1 MEGVLSLMRNAAIEK
16 ASVEML
22 ELFER
27 VSDEA
32 KPEKKAVPPPNKLTY
47 YWTRKPLIVGRAVA
61 LACTLQNPK
70 DVEKLLGFNKDHRA
84 YKFTPSLSDYE
95 KLLGHPPSDIACLD
109 PFAGTG
115 NLIFPAAELGLD
127 VTCSDYNPLA
137 HMIERGILS
146 IPASSG
152 ADLASKF
159 EDAANHIIDEV
170 EREVG
175 KFYTS
180 HNLAYLWVWCIR
192 CIHCNQRVPLL
203 NQMYISKKKKIGF
216 KITPS
221 TNKDFVVE
229 IDRNISESDGKKF
242 TQKGGKVQC
251 ISCGNTTSPND
262 MRDDIAKRKDKEMI
276 AIQIQRSGRQ
286 GRDYILPSKD
296 DHVLYQK
303 ASRYIKNQY
312 DDKISQTIPTEK
324 ILAGHRKQ
332 NTLWLFGIT
341 HWNEFY
347 SDRQLLIL
355 STLVKTIQ
363 SYCNDSTDPDM
374 SAIRVYLAFLV
385 AQLVNNYSYGVIW
398 NSSGDKPEHT
408 LTPRQP
414 RIVYNLAEIN
424 PFVKVRGSLRN
435 NVKNIVNAIK
445 FCTRLK
451 KPVTCNL
458 ESVTTPST
466 KQYDLIITDP
476 PYGDDVQYGELS
488 EFLYLWVYRILNDDA
503 LPARAPLDED
513 FCESW
518 GRFGDK
524 KIASKFFEK
533 GLEKSFQ
540 SLNQKLKDD
549 GLLAVFFAHSSIQAW
564 NQLLSAL
571 RAGNFRVISSY
582 ALHTESKDNPLARN
596 KASFM
601 SSIVVVCRKITED
614 SSGFIEDTIP
624 DTEDGI
630 NDILKNIP
638 DGKLLALPIT
648 DLLVMVYGKVL
659 ESCTKYRT
667 LKSRSSDKEPNFE
680 ELLNNAQRVIMRLL
694 VSKLTKSSM
703 NTIGPRMAF
712 YILAKVFYGGKVS
725 ADDMLKI
732 GKAHNIESSILVE
745 SGVVVKSGGV
755 YKLKRLHQNEMDFPP
770 EDVARDNLHQQLCY
784 LARRVDIGRGKDV
797 DDILD
802 KENFMRPTLKQIVYL
817 LIQSIDMRKN
827 RGNSLDDNDRAE
839 MTILKTLAD
848 IMGVRVEGGLDAFM
862 SK

>member
-1 MEGVLSLMRNAAIEK
+1 MEVVLSLMRKAAIEK

-27 VSDEA
+27 VNDEA
-32 KPEKKAVPPPNKLTY
+32 KREKNAVPPLNKLTY

-70 DVEKLLGFNKDHRA
+70 DVERLLGFSKDRRA

-95 KLLGHPPSDIACLD
+95 KLLGYPPSDIVCLD

-137 HMIERGILS
+137 HMIERGVLS
-146 IPASSG
+146 IPTSSG

-170 EREVG
+170 ERKVG

-221 TNKDFVVE
+221 INKDFVVE
-229 IDRNISESDGKKF
+229 IDRNISESNGKKF

-251 ISCGNTTSPND
+251 ISCGNTTSPSD

-276 AIQIQRSGRQ
+276 AIQVQRSGRQ

-296 DHVLYQK
+296 DHILYK
-303 ASRYIKNQY
+303 KTSQY
-312 DDKISQTIPTEK
+312 NHDKILQTIPTEK
-324 ILAGHRKQ
+324 ILASHRKQ
-332 NTLWLFGIT
+332 NTLWLYGIT

-374 SAIRVYLAFLV
+374 SAIRAYLAFLV
-385 AQLVNNYSYGVIW
+385 ARLVNIYSYGAVW
-398 NSSGDKPEHT
+398 HTSADKPEHT
-408 LTPRQP
+408 LTFRRPS
-414 RIVYNLAEIN
+414 IVFNMAEMN
-424 PFVKVRGSLRN
+424 PFVKVGGSLRN
-435 NVKNIVNAIK
+435 NVNNITKAIK

-451 KPVTCNL
+451 KPATCNL
-458 ESVTTPST
+458 ESVTTPNT

-488 EFLYLWVYRILNDDA
+488 EFLYLWIYRVLQDNT
-503 LPARAPLDED
+503 LPARVPLDED

-524 KIASKFFEK
+524 KLAAKFFEK

-564 NQLLSAL
+564 NQLLLAL
-571 RAGNFRVISSY
+571 RAGNFRVVSSY
-582 ALHTESKDNPLARN
+582 ALHTESTANPLARN
-596 KASFM
+596 KTSFM
-601 SSIVVVCRKITED
+601 SSIVVVCRKIVGD
-614 SSGFIEDTIP
+614 SSGFIEDAIP

-638 DGKLLALPIT
+638 DGKLLALPMT

-667 LKSRSSDKEPNFE
+667 LKSRSSDKKPDFE
-680 ELLNNAQRVIMRLL
+680 ELLNSAQKVIMRLL

-732 GKAHNIESSILVE
+732 GKAHNIESRVLVE

-755 YKLKRLHQNEMDFPP
+755 YKLKHLHKNEMDFPP

-784 LARRVDIGRGKDV
+784 LARRVDIGRGKDI

-827 RGNSLDDNDRAE
+827 RGERLDDNNRAE

-862 SK
+862 S